1 MLSISKFAAENY
13 LKIYASHLNIK
24 WNILRMF
31 NVYGPGQDPNNPNL
45 GMISIFLNMAKN
57 NSTLNVKGSLK
68 RFRDFIYIDDVV
80 EAWYKIA
87 LDKKNF
93 NKIYNLGSGS
103 KVTLTQLFKIIS
115 DTINKKLNIK
125 VRKGTPG
132 DFLGCYSDISKIKKD
147 LNFFP
152 KTNLKI
158 GLKKFD
164 IWLDKNKK

>member
-1 MLSISKFAAENY
+1 M
-13 LKIYASHLNIK
+13 
-24 WNILRMF
+24 IL
-31 NVYGPGQDPNNPNL
+31 
-45 GMISIFLNMAKN
+45 
-57 NSTLNVKGSLK
+57 
-68 RFRDFIYIDDVV
+68 YIDDVV

-147 LNFFP
+147 LKFFP